1 MIETVWRIRRTKIMS
16 CTSRSTHSILNSYAF
31 VSIVERAG
39 VVVLS
44 YGRLSVPRLQ
54 IVVEGVV
61 AQVRWERYS

>member
-1 MIETVWRIRRTKIMS
+1 MS

-54 IVVEGVV
+54 IVVEGVA
-61 AQVRWERYS
+61 AQVPWERYS